1 MQLDI
6 FLRELWVLQITD
18 NVKKRTPGRPRVKLV
33 ANMHGD
39 ETVGRELTFQLAQF
53 ILENYQTDE
62 TAKKLLYDY
71 DLHLMPR

>member
-1 MQLDI
+1 M
-6 FLRELWVLQITD
+6 QITD
-18 NVKKRTPGRPRVKLV
+18 NVQKRTPGRPRVKLV

-53 ILENYQTDE
+53 ILENHENDTI
-62 TAKKLLYDY
+62 AKSLLHDY

>member
-1 MQLDI
+1 
-6 FLRELWVLQITD
+6 
-18 NVKKRTPGRPRVKLV
+18 
-33 ANMHGD
+33 MHGD